1 MVLNHKSFIYFLLL
15 FSYPLWAGQN
25 SSAGIRFDLESAI
38 PGNQNITT
46 IYCPGV
52 DILLRIDVYIINAS
66 NLDNYEINITYNPNQ
81 LIFISGEE
89 DNPVTSEENVL
100 KKNGGSTLGF
110 ICAANN
116 GIINCANTL
125 VGNQGR
131 STPDG
136 EGLLVS
142 LQFRTLIECPGTISF
157 GLTEWYD
164 HDGTT
169 DLATDFG
176 GDVTLPVEIH
186 HISLSQEY
194 NNILVAWETA
204 SELNNLGFNLWRDSS
219 DTLSRIRVNQ
229 ELIKGR
235 GNSSINSTY
244 SFLDESLLFTGDYY
258 YELEQ
263 IDFDGSQSFY
273 EVGSI
278 FFDPIEKPSQIIPQS
293 NSLSQNFPNP
303 FNSKTRITY
312 QLSVDNVVELI
323 IVNQLGQVVTS
334 LLSEFKK
341 AGYHEITWDASY
353 FPSGIYYYR
362 FQAGDF
368 VVIKKMILLR

>member
-1 MVLNHKSFIYFLLL
+1 MVLNHKSIIYFLLL
-15 FSYPLWAGQN
+15 FSCPLWAGQN
-25 SSAGIRFDLESAI
+25 SSAGIRFDLDSAT

-46 IYCPGV
+46 IDCPGV

-81 LIFISGEE
+81 LFFISGEE
-89 DNPVTSEENVL
+89 DNPVTSEDNVL
-100 KKNGGSTLGF
+100 KKNGGSTIGF
-110 ICAANN
+110 TCKANN

-125 VGNQGR
+125 VGNQGG

-142 LQFRTLIECPGTISF
+142 LQFRTLIECPGIISF

-164 HDGTT
+164 NDGVT

-176 GDVTLPVEIH
+176 EDVTLPVEIYK
-186 HISLSQEY
+186 ISLSQKY
-194 NNILVAWETA
+194 NNILVTWETA

-219 DTLSRIRVNQ
+219 DTLYRIRVNQ

-235 GNSSINSTY
+235 GNSSTNSSY
-244 SFLDESLLFTGDYY
+244 SFLDESLLLKGDYY

-263 IDFDGSQSFY
+263 IDFDGRRSFY

-278 FFDPIEKPSQIIPQS
+278 FFDTHAKQSQIIPQS
-293 NSLSQNFPNP
+293 NALSQNFPNP

-341 AGYHEITWDASY
+341 AGYHEVTWDAGY